1 MGSRRDWAR
10 ANSTHNRQSIVAM
23 EPPAPAP
30 APGAPAV
37 VIFEC
42 GQRKGQF
49 YLRPDAHISVRRARR
64 CFLWQHMTVPLL
76 FDSIHCGR
84 TGVPSRLRRPA
95 MDSRLL
101 IRPDWA
107 DCARKGMRFS
117 SPMVEIS
124 GGLGR
129 RVLVMRDC
137 KDSKAPSVGLAG
149 LGPMVSFKDVVV
161 KSKEIGCLGDSHRR
175 AWGSGTG
182 RIRQLSEPREL

>member
-49 YLRPDAHISVRRARR
+49 YLRPDAHISARRARR

-84 TGVPSRLRRPA
+84 TGVPSHFHQKTLRKLGPNIYSVMRILVPPTCA
-95 MDSRLL
+95 DRFCFSVSVPLPSLALWLHIYIR
-101 IRPDWA
+101 IRTYSRPDGA
-107 DCARKGMRFS
+107 SIA
-117 SPMVEIS
+117 
-124 GGLGR
+124 
-129 RVLVMRDC
+129 
-137 KDSKAPSVGLAG
+137 APPPWKV
-149 LGPMVSFKDVVV
+149 
-161 KSKEIGCLGDSHRR
+161 
-175 AWGSGTG
+175 
-182 RIRQLSEPREL
+182 